1 MFTQESINK
10 EMNRIMASRPQML
23 VKSVVTEKKI
33 TPTMKM
39 VFEKA
44 LEDPNISEEKKEQVR
59 NLLESGKLD
68 QVRTKED
75 QRIAKMLD
83 DYVIRE
89 MKKSVKAGR
98 LPSKKQLKELEII
111 WKEQENNTSKN

>member
-1 MFTQESINK
+1 MFTRDLINK
-10 EMNRIMASRPQML
+10 EMSRIMASRPELL
-23 VKSVVTEKKI
+23 VQKVVTKKSL

-44 LEDPNISEEKKEQVR
+44 LEDPNISEEKKQQVR
-59 NLLESGKLD
+59 NLLESGQLD
-68 QVRTKED
+68 KEVTTED
-75 QRIAKMLD
+75 RKIAKMLD

-98 LPSKKQLKELEII
+98 LPNKKQLKELQEI
-111 WKEQENNTSKN
+111 WKEQDKNTSKN